1 MAQSDVNK
9 SINIDM
15 KMDISNLRKNLAA
28 IPGMTKKEASA
39 MTAALAKELR
49 KAQAQAKKT
58 AKVNKQAMKKMQ
70 VDFKQTENAAKKVRL
85 QSREMGAAFGSLEDV
100 VGEIAPELQGLTTTL
115 GTVGQAGRSLSRGLA
130 TGNPVILALIVGT
143 AALAAGYTVLTSA
156 AREAER
162 QQKLLNE
169 ANEQA
174 VKKYAEQA
182 AIVRAIAADQ
192 TTAIREQKVLFGELS
207 ESEKERLDLRDQIS
221 AKTKDQIDKQQK
233 ILDKQKEL
241 VKLATI
247 AGNSSSELSEEQ
259 QKTLEIA
266 MKQSKLES
274 VRVGL
279 MGTQAGISTQMVSFK
294 RELLQNL
301 AKEEGFQ
308 QRIVDENQQTF
319 DIMQQTL
326 QAREELRKEQEEEEK
341 RQERIRAAQ
350 EAAAKRQRA
359 LEQARAGIQ
368 QIQVTTQKNIE
379 NAQIKLLDKE
389 DQISAKYKQQ
399 IDQLEA
405 QKDALLDNA
414 IQAEEAAKTQAEKQE
429 AYRLEQEALHSIALI
444 NEEQNLLEMTRLKE
458 VDEFK
463 QKQHEKEQQ
472 RLEKENKEAERLQK
486 QRISNIKAGIQ
497 VSIQGLQQ
505 FTTAGLELL
514 ETTGN
519 KNKTLL
525 NVLFRANQAAAIA
538 NIAMSTAEA
547 MAKALALGPAAPVA
561 QALIL
566 AGAAAQTGVVL
577 SQTPP
582 VAHMGGFIKP
592 LSPGEQ
598 TRTVLEGEAVL
609 DRATTRRIGG
619 EAGVRALQEGRTGD
633 REIVVLSPFKHLD
646 RYNRSALRNRR
657 SAFGELMSTNAPR
670 Y

>member
-1 MAQSDVNK
+1 MADVNK
-9 SINIDM
+9 TIEIQM
-15 KMDISNLRKNLAA
+15 KADLAQLQKNLAK
-28 IPGMTKKEASA
+28 IPGMTKEEAQK
-39 MTAALAKELR
+39 MTKALQREL
-49 KAQAQAKKT
+49 KQAQAAAKKT
-58 AKVNKQAMKKMQ
+58 AQVNRRASKRMQA
-70 VDFKQTENAAKKVRL
+70 DFKKTANAAKQVRM

-130 TGNPVILALIVGT
+130 TGNPVVLALILGV
-143 AALAAGYTVLTSA
+143 AALAAGYTALTA
-156 AREAER
+156 ASREAER

-174 VKKYAEQA
+174 IKKYSEQA

-192 TTAIREQKVLFGELS
+192 TAAIREQQVLFGQLS
-207 ESEKERLDLRDQIS
+207 ESEKERLNLRDQIS
-221 AKTKDQIDKQQK
+221 AKTRDQIDKQQK
-233 ILDKQKEL
+233 IIDNQKEL
-241 VKLATI
+241 VQLATI

-279 MGTQAGISTQMVSFK
+279 MGTQAGISTQMVTFK

-308 QRIVDENQQTF
+308 RRIVEENQQTF

-359 LEQARAGIQ
+359 LEEARAGIQ
-368 QIQVTTQKNIE
+368 QIQETTQKNIE
-379 NAQIKLLDKE
+379 NAQIKLLEKE
-389 DQISAKYKQQ
+389 DQITAKYKQQ
-399 IDQLEA
+399 IDELEA

-414 IQAEEAAKTQAEKQE
+414 IQAEQAAKTQAEKQE

-444 NEEQNLLEMTRLKE
+444 NEEQNLLEMNRLKE

-463 QKQHEKEQQ
+463 QKQHEKEQK
-472 RLEKENKEAERLQK
+472 RIEKENKEAERLQK
-486 QRISNIKAGIQ
+486 KRIENIKAGIQ

-505 FTTAGLELL
+505 FTTAGMELL
-514 ETTGN
+514 ETTGS

-538 NIAMSTAEA
+538 NIAMATAEA
-547 MAKALALGPAAPVA
+547 MAKALALGPAAPAA

-646 RYNRSALRNRR
+646 RYNRSALRNRK
-657 SAFGELMSTNAPR
+657 SAFGDLMSTNAPR